1 MKITRIH
8 PAIFIVYFLILII
21 FAFLFNNPYYVT
33 TYGILILTL
42 IALQGSISEIK
53 STTKVFLPVI
63 LFITL
68 LNTIFTHVG
77 DTHIYIFGSY
87 YVTLEALVYGVIMAV
102 TFFLVTLTFIA
113 YNTYVS
119 YQDMLYVFSKKYP
132 NLSMIIIMSLRF
144 VPLIQKRSN
153 ELLELSK
160 LKNRNED
167 LKFTEKT
174 SELIQNLGLV
184 VSWSLEE
191 AMQSASSMKSRG
203 YNITKRTSYLRYDFN
218 KIDVLLTV
226 LILVTA
232 TISVYGLY
240 NGVGSIMIY
249 PKFTFTFSQTPFNIY
264 YFAYVVLLLPFII
277 IEIWERILWHS

>member
-21 FAFLFNNPYYVT
+21 FAFLFNNPYYVI

-87 YVTLEALVYGVIMAV
+87 YVTFEALVYGVIMAV

-240 NGVGSIMIY
+240 NSVGSIMIY

>member
-21 FAFLFNNPYYVT
+21 FAFLFNNPYYVI
-33 TYGILILTL
+33 TYGILILSL

-87 YVTLEALVYGVIMAV
+87 YVTFEALVYGVIMAV

-240 NGVGSIMIY
+240 NSVGSIMIY

>member
-1 MKITRIH
+1 MKITRIQ

-21 FAFLFNNPYYVT
+21 FAFLFNNPYYVI

-87 YVTLEALVYGVIMAV
+87 YVTFEALVYGVIMAV

>member
-21 FAFLFNNPYYVT
+21 FAFLFNNPYYVI

-87 YVTLEALVYGVIMAV
+87 YVTFEALVYGVIMAV

-203 YNITKRTSYLRYDFN
+203 YNIAKRTSYLRYDFN

>member
-21 FAFLFNNPYYVT
+21 FAFLFNNPYYVI

-87 YVTLEALVYGVIMAV
+87 YVTFEALVYGVIMAV

-113 YNTYVS
+113 YITYVS

>member
-1 MKITRIH
+1 MKITRVH

-21 FAFLFNNPYYVT
+21 FAFLFNNPYYVI

>member
-21 FAFLFNNPYYVT
+21 FAFLFNNPYYVI

-87 YVTLEALVYGVIMAV
+87 YVTFEALVYGVIMAV

-232 TISVYGLY
+232 TISVYELY

>member
-21 FAFLFNNPYYVT
+21 FAFLFNNPYYVI

-87 YVTLEALVYGVIMAV
+87 YVTFEALVYGVIMAV

-167 LKFTEKT
+167 LKFTEK
-174 SELIQNLGLV
+174 LIQNLGLV

>member
-1 MKITRIH
+1 
-8 PAIFIVYFLILII
+8 
-21 FAFLFNNPYYVT
+21 
-33 TYGILILTL
+33 
-42 IALQGSISEIK
+42 
-53 STTKVFLPVI
+53 
-63 LFITL
+63 
-68 LNTIFTHVG
+68 
-77 DTHIYIFGSY
+77 
-87 YVTLEALVYGVIMAV
+87 MAV

-226 LILVTA
+226 L
-232 TISVYGLY
+232 
-240 NGVGSIMIY
+240 
-249 PKFTFTFSQTPFNIY
+249 TFSQTPFNIY

>member
-21 FAFLFNNPYYVT
+21 FAFLFNNPYYVI

-87 YVTLEALVYGVIMAV
+87 YVTFEALVYGVIMAV

-167 LKFTEKT
+167 L
-174 SELIQNLGLV
+174 
-184 VSWSLEE
+184 
-191 AMQSASSMKSRG
+191 
-203 YNITKRTSYLRYDFN
+203 
-218 KIDVLLTV
+218 
-226 LILVTA
+226 
-232 TISVYGLY
+232 
-240 NGVGSIMIY
+240 
-249 PKFTFTFSQTPFNIY
+249 
-264 YFAYVVLLLPFII
+264 
-277 IEIWERILWHS
+277 